1 MSSDLLYMSFKIFS
15 RIFGA
20 IPILTL
26 KVLKSAN
33 FYNEMFR
40 SYVLPIQKYSQE
52 NNYVKWLL
60 NKVAGMV

>member
-40 SYVLPIQKYSQE
+40 SYVLPVQKYSQ
-52 NNYVKWLL
+52 
-60 NKVAGMV
+60 